1 MFSCNT
7 TIPLGLGTI
16 LHVEI
21 ENIRLKYKN
30 SRIVFNFLIKMSH
43 GNLRRCSICFIL
55 RAFIQNLRRNII
67 EFLELYH
74 NLSEIFILWQVTFL
88 SLLSMG
94 KSKAVKWIRNLKY
107 SKLAHSKC
115 KLLHD
120 NWYEIKKKVNK
131 LDFEVTFVKI
141 LFKVHIN
148 EAKCIDISSCTT
160 RFILQA
166 YVWKKRL
173 LNFFRLTQKRRSVL
187 K

>member
-1 MFSCNT
+1 M
-7 TIPLGLGTI
+7 GLGTI

-30 SRIVFNFLIKMSH
+30 SRIVFNFLIKLSH

-131 LDFEVTFVKI
+131 LPSLKYCSKFISMKQNVLIFHHARQDSFCKPMFE
-141 LFKVHIN
+141 
-148 EAKCIDISSCTT
+148 
-160 RFILQA
+160 
-166 YVWKKRL
+166 KKDYWTSL
-173 LNFFRLTQKRRSVL
+173 G
-187 K
+187 

>member
-30 SRIVFNFLIKMSH
+30 SGIVFNFLIKLSH
-43 GNLRRCSICFIL
+43 GNLRRCYICFIL

-94 KSKAVKWIRNLKY
+94 KSKAVK
-107 SKLAHSKC
+107 
-115 KLLHD
+115 
-120 NWYEIKKKVNK
+120 
-131 LDFEVTFVKI
+131 
-141 LFKVHIN
+141 
-148 EAKCIDISSCTT
+148 
-160 RFILQA
+160 
-166 YVWKKRL
+166 
-173 LNFFRLTQKRRSVL
+173 
-187 K
+187 

>member
-30 SRIVFNFLIKMSH
+30 SRIVFNFLIKLSH

-120 NWYEIKKKVNK
+120 NWYKIKKN
-131 LDFEVTFVKI
+131 KI
-141 LFKVHIN
+141 LKQARIWKLHLLRYCL
-148 EAKCIDISSCTT
+148 K
-160 RFILQA
+160 FILMRQHVFL
-166 YVWKKRL
+166 YQL
-173 LNFFRLTQKRRSVL
+173 
-187 K
+187 